1 MRKLVIG
8 VMITTLVGCSM
19 GHRDPVEVKQSL
31 NQSINDANSRNLDQ
45 LPASVEADLMP
56 DLNETNANATPH
68 LKRFRI
74 QANNVDAKAFF
85 ASLVQN
91 SEYSVALHPAVEGRI
106 TVNLTDVT
114 LDEALNVVR
123 DLYGYDIEK
132 VGKVIQV
139 YPAGLRTVTIPVD
152 YLQFKRSGRSLTAIT
167 LRRFLPAWC
176 KTANTVW
183 RFILLSKGE
192 LRSI

>member
-74 QANNVDAKAFF
+74 QANNVDAKAF
-85 ASLVQN
+85 
-91 SEYSVALHPAVEGRI
+91 
-106 TVNLTDVT
+106 
-114 LDEALNVVR
+114 
-123 DLYGYDIEK
+123 
-132 VGKVIQV
+132 
-139 YPAGLRTVTIPVD
+139 
-152 YLQFKRSGRSLTAIT
+152 
-167 LRRFLPAWC
+167 LPAWC
-176 KTANTVW
+176 KTANTAW
-183 RFILLSKGE
+183 RFILLSKGG